1 MLTKKILFIV
11 WLLGIMSGF
20 TLMISGNTLNYW
32 LAKENVNIKTIG
44 IFALISLPYAINFI
58 WAPIFDTK
66 KLPIF
71 NKMFGQR
78 LSWIIMLQFFL
89 STAIY
94 LMSTLNPLDELMP
107 IAICGL
113 MVSFLASA
121 QDTVLGALRTELVQ
135 KNQQGEISGMYIFG
149 YRIGMLLSG
158 SGAIYISQYIS
169 WNLVY
174 ELFSMIVFIFPIILI
189 LFANDL
195 SPIESGLRTISSSNT
210 PSTGKYSIRNL
221 ITDIVNPI
229 GHSKYIVFILIFLV
243 LYRLPDN
250 FITMMINPFLIHIGY
265 DEFEISTAGKLLG
278 ITSAMLGGLL
288 ASFIMKK
295 KNLFDSLLLF
305 GSIHAVAH
313 ILFVVQDIYGKNLYL
328 LFIMTGFESISGGM
342 TMAAYIAYIASL
354 CHGKF
359 RATQYSFLSSMMG
372 LSRAVLPAI
381 SGYIVASFGW
391 TVFYLFTTLATVPS
405 LVMILYLE
413 KMHKQTTKRD

>member
-11 WLLGIMSGF
+11 WLLGIMIGF

-78 LSWIIMLQFFL
+78 LSWVIMLQFFL

-94 LMSTLNPLDELMP
+94 LMSTLNPLNELMP

-221 ITDIVNPI
+221 IADIVNPI

>member
-78 LSWIIMLQFFL
+78 LSWVIMLQFFL

-221 ITDIVNPI
+221 IADIVNPI